1 MVTVG
6 CKLPNGLILELNHVK
21 VELNGSNKAAII
33 GADTGY
39 TDVDDDFWT
48 AWSKAYSD
56 YTPLTTGS
64 VFVAKDRK
72 SAEAI
77 GSERKKLK
85 TGFEPMEQKAPGID
99 KAD

>member
-6 CKLPNGLILELNHVK
+6 CKLPNGLLLELNHIQ

-33 GADTGY
+33 GGDTGY
-39 TDVDDDFWT
+39 TDVDDDFWA
-48 AWSKAYSD
+48 AWSKAYEG
-56 YTPLTTGS
+56 YGPLVSGS

-77 GSERKKLK
+77 GNERKKLK